1 MILMIEYTINTST
14 LHRNYF
20 YFVLL
25 KLRLR
30 NPKTRIT
37 TFGIYQLAFNLLARL
52 WQSLAALINW
62 FLWQIWQI
70 C

>member
-1 MILMIEYTINTST
+1 MFAII
-14 LHRNYF
+14 
-20 YFVLL
+20 
-25 KLRLR
+25 
-30 NPKTRIT
+30 
-37 TFGIYQLAFNLLARL
+37 GIYQLAFNLFATL